1 MLCALFFDW
10 FMCLAFLNST
20 LKCNFISRQE
30 GWAYEESAHFN
41 TGKKR
46 GSDENLQPAHPN
58 RTLSD
63 LSNLKSQK
71 INPTEILKRRS
82 LLLLSFCTKL
92 QNPFI
97 QLTPYTHLIISPA
110 YLGGSS
116 NFESIICVVNG
127 FCDSTFRL
135 HAEWQMLFLNM
146 I

>member
-1 MLCALFFDW
+1 MDFATLPQGSVQNDKRGVSIEI
-10 FMCLAFLNST
+10 LNST
-20 LKCNFISRQE
+20 LKCKFISRQE
-30 GWAYEESAHFN
+30 GCDSVESAPFN
-41 TGKKR
+41 HVKKS
-46 GSDENLQPAHPN
+46 GTDENLQLAHPN

-116 NFESIICVVNG
+116 NFESII
-127 FCDSTFRL
+127 
-135 HAEWQMLFLNM
+135 
-146 I
+146 